1 MLSNA
6 NHLAANVVRIAAVI
20 LCFSAMAACFLWSVI
35 IGLDRVE
42 RVNERLPVDQQFET
56 LWWGPM
62 KRLRFESEYV
72 RLFPD
77 RGLRRKER
85 FAFLLGMVFLAT
97 LVLSAASLF

>member
-1 MLSNA
+1 VLSNL
-6 NHLAANVVRIAAVI
+6 NHLGVNVIRMAAGI
-20 LCFSAMAACFLWSVI
+20 LCFSGMAACFLWSVI

-42 RVNERLPVDQQFET
+42 RVNERLPVDKQFEA

-62 KRLRFESEYV
+62 KRLRFEAEYV

-85 FAFLLGMVFLAT
+85 LLFLLGMVFLAS
-97 LVLSAASLF
+97 LVICAASLF